1 MSSTA
6 PSGRSLLLASLLSLA
21 VAGVILVTLV
31 LPAEYDIDPLGT
43 GALLGLSGLAA
54 APETAL
60 EPAQGPLYDDRVS
73 YTLGSFE
80 SVEYK
85 YRLSAGATMVFAWQA
100 SAPISFDLHA
110 EPDGADE
117 GYAESFAKGRGERD
131 SGSYHASF
139 SGIHGW
145 FWENRGPEPVT
156 VTLETAGFYSEATEF
171 RDGFV
176 TDRPLTDRP

>member
-1 MSSTA
+1 MDSTV
-6 PSGRSLLLASLLSLA
+6 PSGRSLALATLLSVV
-21 VAGVILVTLV
+21 VAAIILIALV

-43 GALLGLSGLAA
+43 GSLLGLTGLAQ
-54 APETAL
+54 APESAL
-60 EPAQGPLYDDRVS
+60 EPAVGPLYSDTVS

-85 YRLSAGATMVFAWQA
+85 YRLAAGSTMVFSWQA
-100 SAPISFDLHA
+100 TAPVSFDLHA

-117 GYAESFAKGRGERD
+117 GYAESFSKGSSAAQ

-139 SGIHGW
+139 GGIHGW
-145 FWENRGPEPVT
+145 FWENRSPSPVT
-156 VTLETAGFYSEATEF
+156 VTLETAGFYTEATEF

-176 TDRPLTDRP
+176 TDRPVSGSP

>member
-1 MSSTA
+1 MNADA
-6 PSGRSLLLASLLSLA
+6 PSGRSLLLASLLSLV
-21 VAGVILVTLV
+21 VAAVILVTLV

-43 GALLGLSGLAA
+43 GALLGLTGLAA
-54 APETAL
+54 APQSVL
-60 EPAQGPLYDDRVS
+60 EPAQGPLHIDSVS
-73 YTLGSFE
+73 YTLNSFE

-85 YRLSAGATMVFAWQA
+85 YRMPAGATLVFSWQA
-100 SAPISFDLHA
+100 TAPVSFDLHA

-117 GYAESFAKGRGERD
+117 GFAESFAKASSAGE

-156 VTLETAGFYSEATEF
+156 VTLRTAGFYTEGTEY

-176 TDRPLTDRP
+176 ISRPLGEFR